1 MQMVGMDGEAFAFD
15 LYDSPAVIVW
25 NIVCVFGDCAKCTIN
40 GEMLSRNN
48 RYLSFY
54 PKVQE

>member
-40 GEMLSRNN
+40 GEILSGNN
-48 RYLSFY
+48 CYLSFY
-54 PKVQE
+54 PKV